1 MQSGWNI
8 FVDLSAKKRSPARTE
23 AMDWLLRLEAA
34 PSDSALKRQ
43 FELWLEQSDSNRAAF
58 RSVHYTWKQLGQ
70 LATPQRGIEA
80 LPDNLVSLPT
90 PGRRRRRTRWLA
102 AAGGLAAACL
112 LLLAFPVLQRHVLAD
127 HETGV
132 AELREVP
139 LPDGSVAY
147 LDAGSAIAVNYA
159 DVRGI
164 DLLAGQVFFRVVPGA
179 SRPFIVKADEL
190 SITVTGTAFDVGK
203 TSDAISVAVASGTVE
218 VAVAGEHTRT
228 RLELGD
234 RLVLDRG
241 TRLLARQ
248 QILPGNVAS
257 WRSRR
262 LVVHGT
268 TFGEI
273 VDQLGRHQP
282 GLVLVTDKALNRQV
296 VSGIF
301 DLSHPQEALNALVA
315 SQGAKLQQFTP
326 YFQVIYA
333 R

>member
-1 MQSGWNI
+1 
-8 FVDLSAKKRSPARTE
+8 
-23 AMDWLLRLEAA
+23 MDWLLRLEAA
-34 PSDSALKRQ
+34 PSDAALKRQ
-43 FELWLEQSDSNRAAF
+43 FELWLEQSGSNRAAF
-58 RSVHYTWKQLGQ
+58 RSVHYTWQRLGR
-70 LATPQRGIEA
+70 LAAPQRGIEA
-80 LPDNLVSLPT
+80 LPDNVVPLPA
-90 PGRRRRRTRWLA
+90 PARKPHRTRWLA

-112 LLLAFPVLQRHVLAD
+112 VLLAFPVVQRHVLAD

-132 AELREVP
+132 AEVREVP

-147 LDAGSAIAVNYA
+147 LDGGSAIAVNYA
-159 DVRGI
+159 DERGI
-164 DLLAGQVFFRVVPGA
+164 DLLAGQVFFRVVPDG

-203 TSDAISVAVASGTVE
+203 TSEAISVAVASGTVE

-241 TRLLARQ
+241 TRVLARQ
-248 QILPGNVAS
+248 KIPSGNVAS

-282 GLVLVTDKALNRQV
+282 GLVLVTDKALNRQM
-296 VSGIF
+296 VSGVF
-301 DLSHPQEALNALVA
+301 DLSHPQEALNALA
-315 SQGAKLQQFTP
+315 ESQGAKLRQFTP
-326 YFQVIYA
+326 YLRVISA